1 MGCSTCGGGWSGS
14 SNYSRRKQIVDNL
27 NTKTKSSN
35 SPSSNRNTD
44 PNQPKDFKCD
54 IKITNILQL
63 EQVVLDLLKKDKKN
77 PRLKEWNKLLAQLR
91 VAKTC
96 TDVKVFQDIQE
107 DVLKIQNAINKDNK

>member
-1 MGCSTCGGGWSGS
+1 MGCSTCGGGWSG

-35 SPSSNRNTD
+35 SPSTKQTID
-44 PNQPKDFKCD
+44 PNQPKDFYCD
-54 IKITNILQL
+54 IKITNIVQL
-63 EQVVLDLLKKDKKN
+63 EKVVLDLLRKDKN
-77 PRLKEWNKLLAQLR
+77 NSRLKEWNKLLARLR

-107 DVLKIQNAINKDNK
+107 DVLKIQNAINKDNR